1 MKKKAGT
8 RAKKRYLLPLKQF
21 YILTITRKIKNERTY
36 PMVFMRKAQIRQKE
50 RGQKAQRP
58 QAEALGLPQAQAAR
72 ERPQSRGKNR
82 LEEGRRIAL
91 HVPRLSRGAR
101 MRRGAGRLPRWA
113 VSRAGRFYFRVFA
126 GRARPCRTAEAG
138 GLAGTLARGNSQL
151 LGGFPAR
158 GAAAPFLVA

>member
-36 PMVFMRKAQIRQKE
+36 PMVFMRKAQIRQKV

-72 ERPQSRGKNR
+72 ERPQSRGENR

-91 HVPRLSRGAR
+91 HVPRLSRGAHAA
-101 MRRGAGRLPRWA
+101 RGWPFAPMGGFPLGA
-113 VSRAGRFYFRVFA
+113 FLFSRF
-126 GRARPCRTAEAG
+126 CRTAEAG
-138 GLAGTLARGNSQL
+138 GLAGTPARGNSQL